1 MISIVS
7 VLNGLLF
14 LTLFLAVM
22 LLLGKNKS
30 FLAACGVKILPLAAV
45 LAPVRVLLPANAGCA
60 YVVESRTILPAA
72 RDLLETPVAERVP
85 LGAVLGLLW
94 AAGAAV
100 ALAVSLVRCLR
111 VRRRARGF
119 RRAADERF
127 SAAAAE
133 LGIPEDLVRLTPDV
147 SIPVVVGW
155 FRPRIYFP
163 VSDLTD
169 GELRYALRHEWQHV
183 RNRDNLLKLFYMVFG
198 AALWFHP
205 LVYLFLRRL
214 DDILEYR
221 CDQAVLR
228 GSGEAERLGYTEA
241 LLRITKAARDA
252 ERPRLPA
259 GVSGFAGERPGEVL
273 LTRAKLILYGRQK
286 PAAVLLGGL
295 VCLAAFVASYFVVW
309 QPAGPANTPRA
320 ANVVMDATRDETGNT
335 TTTTTTTVVVSAFS
349 LEDGSGIDADDVW
362 QYCETYELWFR
373 DIYITTYSSQEDADA
388 AMYRLA
394 DILAEE
400 KAAHPEEDIPASFL
414 SRLESWNWAVTTT
427 E

>member
-1 MISIVS
+1 MISMVS

-94 AAGAAV
+94 AGGAAV

-183 RNRDNLLKLFYMVFG
+183 RNRDNLLKLFYMIFG

-309 QPAGPANTPRA
+309 QPAGPARSPRF
-320 ANVVMDATRDETGNT
+320 ANVVMDAPRDVAGDGGAAI
-335 TTTTTTTVVVSAFS
+335 VVSVFDCG
-349 LEDGSGIDADDVW
+349 EDSGITADNFLQNCD
-362 QYCETYELWFR
+362 TYELWYKNT
-373 DIYITTYSSQEDADA
+373 YIETYSTLEEVNEA
-388 AMYRLA
+388 AALLSA
-394 DILAEE
+394 ALEAERSGDSSTRYS
-400 KAAHPEEDIPASFL
+400 AALWGSFP
-414 SRLESWNWAVTTT
+414 SWCEYTWWTTTT

>member
-1 MISIVS
+1 MISMVS

-22 LLLGKNKS
+22 LLLGRNKS

-94 AAGAAV
+94 AGGAAV

-127 SAAAAE
+127 SATAAE

-221 CDQAVLR
+221 CDQTVLR

-295 VCLAAFVASYFVVW
+295 VCLATFVASYFVVW
-309 QPAGPANTPRA
+309 QPAGPARSPRF
-320 ANVVMDATRDETGNT
+320 ANVVMDAPRDVAGDGGAAI
-335 TTTTTTTVVVSAFS
+335 VVSVFDCG
-349 LEDGSGIDADDVW
+349 EDSGITADNFLQNCD
-362 QYCETYELWFR
+362 TYELWYK
-373 DIYITTYSSQEDADA
+373 DTYIETYSTLEEVNEAAALLSAALDAERSGDSSTRYSA
-388 AMYRLA
+388 ALWG
-394 DILAEE
+394 
-400 KAAHPEEDIPASFL
+400 SFP
-414 SRLESWNWAVTTT
+414 SWCEYQWWTTTT